1 MNLLGMS
8 YQLLCVTISR
18 FELLHVLYR
27 NGTFSLDALLMSTE
41 ICVLTVT
48 DIYMHAYN
56 FISKMVLRKK

>member
-1 MNLLGMS
+1 MNLLAMS

-27 NGTFSLDALLMSTE
+27 NGTFSLDALLMCTE

-48 DIYMHAYN
+48 DMYMHAYN